1 MAIKFRGQRCGRTKI
16 NNSGSDEEQ
25 FWTSPFRRK
34 PMREFP
40 CGAADKGSSI
50 VAAAAQVAS
59 MAWV

>member
-40 CGAADKGSSI
+40 CGAADKGAGVVPS
-50 VAAAAQVAS
+50 VAKIIAVVQV
-59 MAWV
+59 

>member
-40 CGAADKGSSI
+40 CGAAD
-50 VAAAAQVAS
+50 
-59 MAWV
+59 